1 VPTQVGTDT
10 DWAQVAAG
18 TLHTMAIRADG
29 SLWAWG
35 FNGVGDLGDG
45 TTTDRHSPVRIGTDT
60 DWVQVGAGA
69 NHSLG
74 IRADGSLWAWGWN
87 STGQLGDGTTTDR
100 HSPTRV
106 GTDTDWAY
114 VSSGFTHTLAI
125 RRDGTLWAWGSNAD
139 GRTGLGTMAGNT
151 LVPTR
156 VGTDNDW
163 VAVSAGDRHTLAT
176 RAGGSLW
183 AWGWNLNGR
192 TGLGTAAGNTLV
204 PTRVM

>member
-1 VPTQVGTDT
+1 MPTQVGTDT

-60 DWVQVGAGA
+60 DWVYVSAFDST
-69 NHSLG
+69 SLG
-74 IRADGSLWAWGWN
+74 IRADGSLWAWGN
-87 STGQLGDGTTTDR
+87 NL
-100 HSPTRV
+100 
-106 GTDTDWAY
+106 
-114 VSSGFTHTLAI
+114 
-125 RRDGTLWAWGSNAD
+125 N
-139 GRTGLGTMAGNT
+139 GRTGLGTTAGNT

-156 VGTDNDW
+156 VGTDTDW
-163 VAVSAGDRHTLAT
+163 VQVGMSEVHTMAT
-176 RAGGSLW
+176 RSDGSLW
-183 AWGWNLNGR
+183 AWGNNLNGG
-192 TGLGTAAGNTLV
+192 TGLGLTAGITLV